1 VRNTKSSGP
10 GPRQGLGVE
19 QGPQNGQKVSSNG
32 SGEPTDLQYAMP
44 NTGQPG
50 ARRTNSRA
58 RAALTGLVAR
68 NTGAPLVL
76 SLVVVFIFF
85 ELQSTLFLS
94 ARNMSEFITELAP
107 LAFIALGSALMIIVG
122 EIDLS
127 LGSIAGMTAALG
139 ARLLVDYGLSVA
151 EVIAAMI
158 VVGGAIGAL
167 YAAIV
172 VLGHVRSF
180 VVTLAG
186 YLAWYGVQLWLLG
199 SGGELDITA
208 KGILGFTTITVPTA
222 VLISLVCIGGIAW
235 IWALLKPI
243 GIRGSWG
250 TRRVSAVVFR
260 LAVLAVTIAVIR
272 YFAAGGG
279 VPIIVVLVIAITA
292 AAAGIL
298 KHTAG
303 GRHMYAIGGDVKAA
317 ADNGVR
323 VGLVKTVAFI
333 CTGALSACAGLAL
346 LSYTAGVDSSTG
358 GGTLLLEGI
367 GAVVVGGIS
376 LRGGRGS
383 VWGALGGALL
393 LQAIQNGLDL
403 LNVSSYMVYI
413 IEGLVVVLA
422 LLFDS
427 LVRQRLTAER

>member
-1 VRNTKSSGP
+1 MRNTKSSGS
-10 GPRQGLGVE
+10 GLHGLGMERSSQV
-19 QGPQNGQKVSSNG
+19 GQKVSSKE
-32 SGEPTDLQYAMP
+32 SEEPTGFKHAVP
-44 NTGQPG
+44 EAGQAG
-50 ARRTNSRA
+50 GRRANRRV
-58 RAALTGLVAR
+58 RAALEGLVAR
-68 NTGAPLVL
+68 NAGAPLVL

-94 ARNMSEFITELAP
+94 ARNMTEFITELAP
-107 LAFIALGSALMIIVG
+107 LAFIALGSALMILVG

-139 ARLLVDYGLSVA
+139 ARLVVDDGINVA
-151 EVIAAMI
+151 EAIVVMI

-208 KGILGFTTITVPTA
+208 KGILAFTTITVPTA
-222 VLISLVCIGGIAW
+222 VLIPLACIGGIGW
-235 IWALLKPI
+235 TWALLRQT
-243 GIRGSWG
+243 GFRGNWG
-250 TRRVSAVVFR
+250 ARRVSAVVSR
-260 LAVLAVTIAVIR
+260 LAVLAVTIVIIL

-292 AAAGIL
+292 VAAGIL
-298 KHTAG
+298 KHTSG

-323 VGLVKTVAFI
+323 VGLVKAVAFI
-333 CTGALSACAGLAL
+333 CTGALAACAGLAL

-367 GAVVVGGIS
+367 GAVVVGGVS

-403 LNVSSYMVYI
+403 LNVASYMVYI
-413 IEGLVVVLA
+413 IEGLVVVVA